1 MDQQLYLKYL
11 KEYTLEALK
20 KAEYDVSQAT
30 EYLEK
35 KPTPIYFLKDNK
47 EKKAALNRVK
57 KVFSASRERSLY
69 VVLKS
74 LGFDDLAKDAL

>member
-1 MDQQLYLKYL
+1 MDQELYLKYL

-20 KAEYDVSQAT
+20 KAEYDVSRAAD
-30 EYLEK
+30 YLEK
-35 KPTPIYFLKDNK
+35 KPPPIYFQKDRK
-47 EKKAALNRVK
+47 EKKGALDRVK
-57 KVFSASRERSLY
+57 KVFSASRGRSLY

>member
-11 KEYTLEALK
+11 KEYTLEALD
-20 KAEYDVSQAT
+20 KAEDNVSR
-30 EYLEK
+30 
-35 KPTPIYFLKDNK
+35 
-47 EKKAALNRVK
+47 AADW
-57 KVFSASRERSLY
+57 ERSLF

>member
-1 MDQQLYLKYL
+1 MDQQLYQKYL
-11 KEYTLEALK
+11 KEYTLEALEK
-20 KAEYDVSQAT
+20 GEDDVTRAA

-35 KPTPIYFLKDNK
+35 KPTPMYFLKGRK
-47 EKKAALNRVK
+47 EKKAALNKAK